1 MDSTTEAMAL
11 LYWRNREISSLS
23 SPSTTRKILKP
34 KSIAQRLKNDLPTT
48 AESPATPSVAEP
60 QASDQ
65 TTTPIEESETEI
77 EGLELIYFIISTLN
91 AQTNAYVELKAT
103 TTITSTELQG
113 VAEVI
118 KNLYAKLTTA
128 IVNHIA
134 AQSGIFLILGLPSS
148 EFTIY
153 NMRRVSAGL
162 REVLPL
168 TNSNI
173 EMVREYVMN
182 VEVME
187 ELQCEL
193 KKLKHQ
199 CLFGYAE
206 LYMEMLGAL
215 ERESMEV
222 KREEQEQGLVEP
234 RRAEFGSLFPSRRG
248 MARLFC
254 GEEEE

>member
-1 MDSTTEAMAL
+1 MESTTEAMA
-11 LYWRNREISSLS
+11 
-23 SPSTTRKILKP
+23 SPPTTTRKILKP
-34 KSIAQRLKNDLPTT
+34 KSIAQRLKNDQSTT
-48 AESPATPSVAEP
+48 APSPATPLVAEP
-60 QASDQ
+60 QASNQ
-65 TTTPIEESETEI
+65 TITPIEENETEI

-103 TTITSTELQG
+103 STIASTELQG
-113 VAEVI
+113 VSEVI
-118 KNLYAKLTTA
+118 KDLYAKLTTA
-128 IVNHIA
+128 IINHIA

-153 NMRRVSAGL
+153 NLRRVSAGL

-168 TNSNI
+168 THSNI

-193 KKLKHQ
+193 KKLKQQ

-206 LYMEMLGAL
+206 RYTEMLEAL
-215 ERESMEV
+215 EQESRAV
-222 KREEQEQGLVEP
+222 KREEENQGLVGP
-234 RRAEFGSLFPSRRG
+234 RRADFVSLFPSRRG